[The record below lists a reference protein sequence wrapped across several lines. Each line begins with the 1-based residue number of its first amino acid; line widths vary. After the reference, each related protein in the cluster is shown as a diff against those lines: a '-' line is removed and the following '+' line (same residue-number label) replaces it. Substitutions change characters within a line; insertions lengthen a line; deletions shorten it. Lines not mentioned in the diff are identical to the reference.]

1 METEEIDRVTAELL
15 AQAARDCATQDIVFC
30 AEGDPKQRVLGRLQ
44 KRPCGDVLDRLVV
57 PLKATK
63 GVPVFDAYLADIK
76 EYGIIAPE
84 AMPVL
89 EKARKTIGF
98 DPTGYIVGRMVY
110 NMLHPTPRLG
120 PHLRPNYDE
129 LVNIIWLHL
138 VTTNIADPRFRVD
151 VTDVV
156 VAAKDVFFRAHHRVP
171 SADALQVAAGAAI
184 AQLLAPKF
192 GSSASPSAA
201 EGRMAARRIARAHGV
216 LHVLSDADIDTIANI
231 EPGDKQSSVL
241 PLVNRSVGYNIPNR
255 PVQIDA
261 TEDDIIS
268 ATDHMLRQIIELNP
282 TTMLSVAPPGVA
294 TGAMAQDFPLLA
306 LPLTWRTPSNACVFP
321 SLALSSFFNDISN
334 TAVAL
339 LLETSKSVHAELV
352 GASGASITMEQCAS
366 TLFIAPAAIK
376 KDLPPPPAS
385 SPQGIPDRRWF
396 TAIVNLSDEPI
407 NLVIPADSGPVKRT
421 LAVGK
426 MVAMARPAKWHIE
439 PPSSATR
446 ARNGAQIVYMC
457 VTIAISAGAKTD
469 DVFGVAME
477 KARSM
482 PAIAS
487 HIFHVAQ
494 TINGD
499 NTFTGYAT
507 KCCALYARE
516 SALVDRDNGLK
527 LLAMQMMQRRELEY
541 EYGQLYAILKPT
553 QEANARAGM
562 IVETSPKNPLGI
574 RETRYF
580 EQYDRDF
587 TCPVSHDKQ
596 LEGVGKDLADAVD
609 KRRED
614 GTNYTVAPVVLV
626 YPKYMP
632 SPVNYVGLLPDAE
645 RFRHLV
651 RPQSK

>member
-1 METEEIDRVTAELL
+1 METEAIDRVTAELL
-15 AQAARDCATQDIVFC
+15 ADAARDCATQDIGFY
-30 AEGDPKQRVLGRLQ
+30 ATGAPKQRVLVRLPE
-44 KRPCGDVLDRLVV
+44 RPCGDVLDRLGV

-63 GVPVFDAYLADIK
+63 GVPEFDAYLADIN
-76 EYGIIAPE
+76 EHGIIAPA

-89 EKARKTIGF
+89 EKARKAIGF
-98 DPTGYIVGRMVY
+98 DPTGYIVERMIY
-110 NMLHPTPRLG
+110 NLLHSTYRWNPLLTQK
-120 PHLRPNYDE
+120 YDK
-129 LVNIIWLHL
+129 LVDVIWLHL
-138 VTTNIADPRFRVD
+138 VTKRIGDSQFRSD
-151 VTDVV
+151 VTNMI
-156 VAAKDVFFRAHHRVP
+156 VATKNALFTPRRGGVP
-171 SADALQVAAGAAI
+171 SADALRVAVGGAI
-184 AQLLAPKF
+184 ARLLVPKF

-201 EGRMAARRIARAHGV
+201 ERRMAARRIARAYGV

-241 PLVNRSVGYNIPNR
+241 PLVSRSVVSSIPNL

-261 TEDDIIS
+261 TEEDIIS

-294 TGAMAQDFPLLA
+294 TSAMAQDFPLLA

-339 LLETSKSVHAELV
+339 LKELA
-352 GASGASITMEQCAS
+352 GASGASSITVERCAS

-376 KDLPPPPAS
+376 KDLSPLPAS
-385 SPQGIPDRRWF
+385 SPQSSPDRRWF

-407 NLVIPADSGPVKRT
+407 TLVIPTDSGSMERT
-421 LAVGK
+421 FAVGK
-426 MVAMARPAKWHIE
+426 MVATARPAKWHIK
-439 PPSSATR
+439 PSSSATR

-457 VTIAISAGAKTD
+457 VTIAISAGANTD
-469 DVFGVAME
+469 DAFGVAME

-494 TINGD
+494 TINGDDD

-553 QEANARAGM
+553 QEVNARAGM
-562 IVETSPKNPLGI
+562 IVETTPKKPLDI
-574 RETRYF
+574 RESRYF

-587 TCPVSHDKQ
+587 TCPASHDE
-596 LEGVGKDLADAVD
+596 LEGVRKELADAVD

>member
-1 METEEIDRVTAELL
+1 
-15 AQAARDCATQDIVFC
+15 
-30 AEGDPKQRVLGRLQ
+30 
-44 KRPCGDVLDRLVV
+44 
-57 PLKATK
+57 
-63 GVPVFDAYLADIK
+63 
-76 EYGIIAPE
+76 
-84 AMPVL
+84 
-89 EKARKTIGF
+89 
-98 DPTGYIVGRMVY
+98 
-110 NMLHPTPRLG
+110 
-120 PHLRPNYDE
+120 
-129 LVNIIWLHL
+129 
-138 VTTNIADPRFRVD
+138 
-151 VTDVV
+151 
-156 VAAKDVFFRAHHRVP
+156 
-171 SADALQVAAGAAI
+171 
-184 AQLLAPKF
+184 
-192 GSSASPSAA
+192 
-201 EGRMAARRIARAHGV
+201 MAARRIARTYGV

-241 PLVNRSVGYNIPNR
+241 PLVKPSVVYNNIPNH
-255 PVQIDA
+255 PVQIA
-261 TEDDIIS
+261 AAEDDIIS

-294 TGAMAQDFPLLA
+294 TSAMAQDFPLLA

-352 GASGASITMEQCAS
+352 GASGASITTEQCAS

-385 SPQGIPDRRWF
+385 SPQGSPDRRWF
-396 TAIVNLSDEPI
+396 TAIVNLSDEPF
-407 NLVIPADSGPVKRT
+407 NLVIPTGSGPMTRT

-439 PPSSATR
+439 PPISATR

-477 KARSM
+477 KAESM

-499 NTFTGYAT
+499 NTAAFTGHAT
-507 KCCALYARE
+507 KCCALYDSE
-516 SALVDRDNGLK
+516 NALVDRENGLK
-527 LLAMQMMQRRELEY
+527 LRAMQMMQRRELEY

-553 QEANARAGM
+553 QETNAHAGM
-562 IVETSPKNPLGI
+562 IVETNPKNPLGI
-574 RETRYF
+574 RESRYS
-580 EQYDRDF
+580 EQYDEGY
-587 TCPVSHDKQ
+587 TCPAAPRVDDDPEVRK
-596 LEGVGKDLADAVD
+596 VRKDLADAVD
-609 KRRED
+609 KRREG